1 MKKIVF
7 PFIFLLFLV
16 SIQNSLFEFVRI
28 FGVKPDIVLTFI
40 ICYTLIN
47 GNPRGTVMGI
57 AGGMLKDVFFG
68 GVFGLNSIACMICAY
83 LIGIVE
89 EKVYKD
95 NIFIPSIF
103 TFLGTILKELIV
115 FALLFVTRLNHEN
128 FIESLTS
135 VILPEAIYNAVL
147 AAILFKFF
155 SRLNE
160 KYFSDPAKMF

>member
-16 SIQNSLFEFVRI
+16 GIQNSLFEFVRI
-28 FGVKPDIVLTFI
+28 FDVKPDIVLTFM

-47 GNPRGTVMGI
+47 GNPRGTIMGI
-57 AGGMLKDVFFG
+57 AGGMLKDVFFS
-68 GVFGLNSIACMICAY
+68 GVFGLNSIACMVCAY
-83 LIGIVE
+83 LIGMVE
-89 EKVYKD
+89 GKIYKD

-103 TFLGTILKELIV
+103 TFLGTIIKESIV
-115 FALLFVTRLNHEN
+115 FALLFLTKLNHEN
-128 FIESLTS
+128 IIESLTN

-160 KYFSDPAKMF
+160 KYFSGPAKMF